1 MPIASKL
8 IISFSKKLTIP
19 LQHKLFKVIQFK
31 NRPYSLF
38 SCLTY
43 SIVID
48 PFWLFFLFLVIR
60 KKCQVHGGSNMAD
73 LENCPVTF
81 FAMIAFKSATDSVSK
96 NEFIKYINKYK
107 LFHSKNKTNTVEILQ
122 NGHLGNRRKKPL
134 WRGQW
139 LCVACPP
146 KKWPL

>member
-1 MPIASKL
+1 
-8 IISFSKKLTIP
+8 
-19 LQHKLFKVIQFK
+19 
-31 NRPYSLF
+31 
-38 SCLTY
+38 
-43 SIVID
+43 
-48 PFWLFFLFLVIR
+48 
-60 KKCQVHGGSNMAD
+60 MAD

-122 NGHLGNRRKKPL
+122 NGHLGNRGKKPL
-134 WRGQW
+134 WRGQR